1 MKLSTFTLAVLL
13 AAGVSAHAA
22 EQEETF
28 TVPELGA
35 DYVDGQKLSKLM
47 EKSDPKAATNI
58 GWLFARGEG
67 GVKQSFKEAM
77 LWWKFAASR
86 GYTPAMNNVGLLY
99 ANGDGVPQDFEEAFK
114 WWMRAAERGDAWAM
128 NAVGDLYEN
137 GQGVK
142 KNYELA
148 MTWYRE
154 AAREGDGLAMWNVAH
169 LHQTGLGVEPSPTT
183 ALEWYVQAAA
193 KGHAPAFT
201 SVGRMHQDGSV
212 GAADPVEAFAWFTV
226 AARRLTAEHAAEQA
240 ENMEVLK
247 AMTSTLDAGQRAKG
261 AERAD
266 ALDRDYPKPSKK
278 NAKDGSSV

>member
-13 AAGVSAHAA
+13 ATGGQAYAA

-86 GYTPAMNNVGLLY
+86 GFTPAMNNVGLLY

-137 GQGVK
+137 GQGVQ

-169 LHQTGLGVEPSPTT
+169 LHHTGLGVDPNPAT
-183 ALEWYVQAAA
+183 ALEWYVQSAA

-201 SVGRMHQDGSV
+201 SVGRMHQDGTA
-212 GAADPVEAFAWFTV
+212 GTADPVEAFAWFTV

-240 ENMEVLK
+240 ENAEALRAV
-247 AMTSTLDAGQRAKG
+247 TSALDASQRARG
-261 AERAD
+261 TERAD
-266 ALDRDYPKPSKK
+266 ALDGQYPKPVRKK
-278 NAKDGSSV
+278 ANDGSSV

>member
-1 MKLSTFTLAVLL
+1 MKLSTFTLAILL
-13 AAGVSAHAA
+13 AAGGHAYAA

-86 GYTPAMNNVGLLY
+86 GFTPAMNNVGLLY

-137 GQGVK
+137 GQGVQK
-142 KNYELA
+142 SYELA

-183 ALEWYVQAAA
+183 ALEWYVQSAA

-201 SVGRMHQDGSV
+201 SVGRMHQDGSA

-240 ENMEVLK
+240 ENSEALQAV
-247 AMTSTLDAGQRAKG
+247 TSALDASQRAKG
-261 AERAD
+261 TERAD
-266 ALDRDYPKPSKK
+266 VLDREYPKPVRKK
-278 NAKDGSSV
+278 ANDGSSV

>member
-1 MKLSTFTLAVLL
+1 MKLAKLSLALLL
-13 AAGVSAHAA
+13 ALGSQAQAA

-28 TVPELGA
+28 TVPEAGA

-99 ANGDGVPQDFEEAFK
+99 ANGDGVPQDFDEAFK

-137 GQGVK
+137 GQGVQ

-169 LHQTGLGVEPSPTT
+169 LHQEGLGVDPSPAN
-183 ALEWYVQAAA
+183 ALEWYVQAARR
-193 KGHAPAFT
+193 GHAPAFT
-201 SVGRMHQDGSV
+201 SVGRMHQDGSAGTV
-212 GAADPVEAFAWFTV
+212 DGIEAFAWFTV
-226 AARRLTAEHAAEQA
+226 AARRLTVEHESEKA
-240 ENMEVLK
+240 ENAAALEALLP
-247 AMTSTLDAGQRAKG
+247 ALGEAQRTLGL
-261 AERAD
+261 ERAD
-266 ALDRDYPKPSKK
+266 ALDRQYPKPARTK
-278 NAKDGSSV
+278 AGDGSSV

>member
-1 MKLSTFTLAVLL
+1 MKLSTFTLAILL
-13 AAGVSAHAA
+13 AVGGHARAA

-86 GYTPAMNNVGLLY
+86 GFTPAMNNVGLLY
-99 ANGDGVPQDFEEAFK
+99 ANGDGVPQDFDEAFK

-137 GQGVK
+137 GQGVQK
-142 KNYELA
+142 SYELA

-169 LHQTGLGVEPSPTT
+169 LHQTGLGVEASPKA

-193 KGHAPAFT
+193 KGYAPAFT
-201 SVGRMHQDGSV
+201 SVGRLHQDGSA

-226 AARRLTAEHAAEQA
+226 AARRLTAEHAAEQS
-240 ENMEVLK
+240 ENEAALK
-247 AMTSTLDAGQRAKG
+247 GLASALDAGQRTKG
-261 AERAD
+261 TERAD
-266 ALDRDYPKPSKK
+266 VLDREYPKPVKK
-278 NAKDGSSV
+278 KPSNGSSV

>member
-1 MKLSTFTLAVLL
+1 MKLSTFTIAVLL
-13 AAGVSAHAA
+13 AVGGQAQAA

-86 GYTPAMNNVGLLY
+86 GFTPAMNNVGLLY
-99 ANGDGVPQDFEEAFK
+99 ANGDGVPQDFDEAFK

-137 GQGVK
+137 GQGVQK
-142 KNYELA
+142 SYELA

-169 LHQTGLGVEPSPTT
+169 LHQGGLGVEASPKV
-183 ALEWYVQAAA
+183 ALEWYAKAAA
-193 KGHAPAFT
+193 SGYAPAFT
-201 SVGRMHQDGSV
+201 SVGRMHQDGSA

-226 AARRLTAEHAAEQA
+226 AARRLTTEHAAEQA
-240 ENMEVLK
+240 ENEGVLK
-247 AMTSTLDAGQRAKG
+247 SLSSTLDAGQRAKG

-266 ALDRDYPKPSKK
+266 ALDREYPKPVKK
-278 NAKDGSSV
+278 KPNDGSSV